1 MRKKTSRASP
11 LSIKMTVKKK
21 VLLGIGNR
29 LKMDDSAGSI
39 LAERLAES
47 DYVSV
52 DGGICPES
60 YSGVIKRE
68 KPDLLIIVDATLM
81 GLAPGEFRRIPCDSI
96 STDSFMDTHSL
107 SPAYFMEYIREHAQ
121 EIMFIGIEPKQVD
134 FGEQMSSEVSAAL
147 DTLEKILLSGIEE
160 QIEEI

>member
-1 MRKKTSRASP
+1 
-11 LSIKMTVKKK
+11 MTIKKK
-21 VLLGIGNR
+21 LLLGIGNR

-39 LAERLAES
+39 LAERLAAS
-47 DYVSV
+47 DYLSL

-81 GLAPGEFRRIPCDSI
+81 GLSPGEFRRIPGHKI

-107 SPAYFMEYIREHAQ
+107 SPAYFMEYIREYAQ
-121 EIMFIGIEPKQVD
+121 EIMFIGIEPKRVD
-134 FGEQMSSEVSAAL
+134 FGEQMSSEVLVAL
-147 DTLEKILLSGIEE
+147 DKLEEIILGGIEY